1 MHIDLYASSLR
12 TYRLYGVHV
21 YVHEK
26 EKKEKIIIIKKR
38 KKKKKHV
45 YLHIHTASDHYSVVR
60 SAPPFIQWG
69 TIYLLKNN
77 AQQFDQRRISFVIF
91 LKDYRAI
98 VLVS

>member
-1 MHIDLYASSLR
+1 MQVHCV
-12 TYRLYGVHV
+12 YRLYGVHV

-26 EKKEKIIIIKKR
+26 EKKKKR
-38 KKKKKHV
+38 ENKKKTCV
-45 YLHIHTASDHYSVVR
+45 LTYTYSVR
-60 SAPPFIQWG
+60 SLFCGEERPSVY
-69 TIYLLKNN
+69 TMESIYLLKNN